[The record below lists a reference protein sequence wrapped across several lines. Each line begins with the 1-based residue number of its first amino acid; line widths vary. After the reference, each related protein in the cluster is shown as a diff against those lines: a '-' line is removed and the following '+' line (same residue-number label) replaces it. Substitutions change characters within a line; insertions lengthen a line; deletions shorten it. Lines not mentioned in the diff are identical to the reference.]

1 MKKILVIQTAFLGD
15 VVLATALVEQLHASF
30 PDAQISM
37 LIRNGNEG
45 LLKEHPFLSKVY
57 VWKKNQNKL
66 SSMMEMLRAIRHE
79 RFDLVVNLQR
89 FFSSGIFT
97 AFSNGVTTVGFDK
110 NPLSFLFTRKVR
122 HVIGDGR
129 HEIDRNAELI
139 ASICKVGRMLPRLY
153 PSETNDV
160 RTQPYKG
167 RPYVTMAPA
176 SVWFTKQ
183 LPESKWVE
191 LLKNISSQKQVFLVG
206 GPDDAGLCDRIIH
219 QSGIS
224 EAVNLCGK
232 LNLLDTVSL
241 MRDAAMNYVNDSGPL
256 HLASSVNAPVT
267 AFFCSTIP
275 AFGFGPLSERSTVLE
290 VKAKLDCRPCGL
302 HGKTS
307 CPQGHFRCGFDIKLP
322 SMPD

>member
-167 RPYVTMAPA
+167 SPYVTMAPA

-224 EAVNLCGK
+224 QAVNLCGK

-302 HGKTS
+302 HGKTA
-307 CPQGHFRCGFDIKLP
+307 CPQGHFRCGFDIELP

>member
-15 VVLATALVEQLHASF
+15 VVLSTALVEQLHASF

-167 RPYVTMAPA
+167 SPYVTMAPA

-191 LLKNISSQKQVFLVG
+191 LLKNISSQKQIFLVG

-224 EAVNLCGK
+224 QAVNLCGK

-302 HGKTS
+302 HGKTA
-307 CPQGHFRCGFDIKLP
+307 CPQGHFRCGFDIELP